1 MLVCEHGHRTPFLC
15 NECDSRFLA
24 KTERVTGEE
33 ATRIIKE
40 AQTTSEE
47 EETPFDE
54 ALPENYVTTKLSVSE
69 LIRETEDLRLYREM
83 AQKKLNNPNVLSSIE
98 KAKVK
103 GRTLSSLLGKHQ
115 QLAMKW
121 MNTDWTSLEFFEIG
135 GPIDGIAF
143 PGLAQFQVEKQGVS
157 VSQQYNL
164 ARKYIHRIVLVDSK
178 FGKSSVTP
186 LQQWLMELVN
196 KERAVQ
202 AEVFD
207 WAAFQK
213 SLMAQTLATYNEK
226 LDNERDLA
234 ASKPSLPKKPQQTRA
249 TILVASQRGTEVN

>member
-1 MLVCEHGHRTPFLC
+1 MVCEHGHRTPFLC
-15 NECDSRFLA
+15 NECESRILV
-24 KTERVTGEE
+24 KTEMVTGDD
-33 ATRIIKE
+33 ARRMIKE
-40 AQTTSEE
+40 AQTASDEE
-47 EETPFDE
+47 ESSFDE
-54 ALPENYVTTKLSVSE
+54 SAPESYVTTKLNVSE
-69 LIRETEDLRLYREM
+69 LIRENEDLRLYREM
-83 AQKKLNNPNVLSSIE
+83 VQTKLNNPNVLSSIE

-121 MNTDWTSLEFFEIG
+121 MNTDWTSLEFFEIS

-143 PGLAQFQVEKQGVS
+143 PGLARFQLEKQGVS

-234 ASKPSLPKKPQQTRA
+234 AFKPSLPKKPQQTKA
-249 TILVASQRGTEVN
+249 ILVSSKIDTNAN